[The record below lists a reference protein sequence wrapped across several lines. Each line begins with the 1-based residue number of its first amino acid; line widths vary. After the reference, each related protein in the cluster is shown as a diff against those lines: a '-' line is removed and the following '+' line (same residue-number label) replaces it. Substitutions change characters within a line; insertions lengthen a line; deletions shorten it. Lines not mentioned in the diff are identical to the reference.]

1 MDSLKV
7 DYSLAA
13 VIASFFIDNIT
24 LFEIVNHREAIHFFI
39 KMPHCSLCLT
49 VLNFFILGLR
59 LLVLDYSYVP
69 EV

>member
-13 VIASFFIDNIT
+13 VIVFFFIDTIT
-24 LFEIVNHREAIHFFI
+24 LFEVMNHREAIHLFI
-39 KMPHCSLCLT
+39 RMPHCSLCLT
-49 VLNFFILGLR
+49 VLKIFILGLR
-59 LLVLDYSYVP
+59 LLLLYCFVQ